1 MYCLSFQLNIH
12 VGNVSLVDQFEWD
25 MAEKKNSPEE
35 FAERLC
41 AELGKKLLVYYY
53 ESTLLSLKIL
63 CYVKLNCNAVGVDKK
78 LCRQKLSQRLF
89 SQLFIRESTERPNV
103 IKFVVGNAIIF

>member
-1 MYCLSFQLNIH
+1 MYIVFLSLLYIGYELYCLSFQLNIH

-41 AELGKKLLVYYY
+41 AELGKLLVYYFGNRF
-53 ESTLLSLKIL
+53 LCLS
-63 CYVKLNCNAVGVDKK
+63 VFN
-78 LCRQKLSQRLF
+78 
-89 SQLFIRESTERPNV
+89 EM
-103 IKFVVGNAIIF
+103 